1 MEALDGAHEAVL
13 RAMIITSG
21 CRLCVIGY
29 SLRVDK
35 FIGNVEKC
43 GDS

>member
-1 MEALDGAHEAVL
+1 MNSPRGSV
-13 RAMIITSG
+13 
-21 CRLCVIGY
+21 VGY

-43 GDS
+43 GDSWN

>member
-1 MEALDGAHEAVL
+1 MNSPRGSV
-13 RAMIITSG
+13 
-21 CRLCVIGY
+21 VGY

-43 GDS
+43 EDSWN